1 MVLSKMGN
9 GGDCYDL
16 VAKACGLPSARTL
29 RNYKSA
35 SENEPDGILYSQLE
49 AAQQHF
55 NEKNP
60 NYPSDSFLRFVRLAW
75 DEMTVKGRFSVN
87 YHSGKLV
94 GILEDAFEESVISRE
109 WAALSADPDSEKND
123 IVAPQATR
131 YFLAFIA
138 TTISNNSKQHI
149 LVARYG
155 VKKINFEF
163 LARRLKEIPSV
174 NLLGNDGATEN
185 RAVTKLLAN
194 ISARDVLSKKFQPT
208 ELAGLNLDFKI
219 AFKHPSPACQ
229 DIIIFFASDMPH
241 LVEDP
246 QCIRQ
251 QIATN
256 TISKV

>member
-1 MVLSKMGN
+1 M
-9 GGDCYDL
+9 
-16 VAKACGLPSARTL
+16 
-29 RNYKSA
+29 
-35 SENEPDGILYSQLE
+35 
-49 AAQQHF
+49 
-55 NEKNP
+55 
-60 NYPSDSFLRFVRLAW
+60 
-75 DEMTVKGRFSVN
+75 
-87 YHSGKLV
+87 
-94 GILEDAFEESVISRE
+94 
-109 WAALSADPDSEKND
+109 
-123 IVAPQATR
+123 
-131 YFLAFIA
+131 
-138 TTISNNSKQHI
+138 
-149 LVARYG
+149 ARYG
-155 VKKINFEF
+155 VKKTNFEF

-229 DIIIFFASDMPH
+229 DITIFFASDIPH